1 MKRLVCT
8 LILLLSATALCQ
20 DTAPVKSQETRF
32 LKAECGTAADYLEL
46 GNDGTYRLRKTVNVQ
61 QQPYEGTKEHYK
73 GTTFITFKTE
83 DSAGI
88 VIPSEDT
95 KRQLDGGLTT
105 RYPYRFSSRRREKVC
120 QRNNKA
126 LDSVTSN
133 RNS

>member
-32 LKAECGTAADYLEL
+32 LKAECGIAADYLEL
-46 GNDGTYRLRKTVNVQ
+46 GNDGTYRGGKTVNVQ

-73 GTTFITFKTE
+73 GMTFITFKTE
-83 DSAGI
+83 DSGGI

-95 KRQLDGGLTT
+95 KRQLDGD
-105 RYPYRFSSRRREKVC
+105 
-120 QRNNKA
+120 NNA
-126 LDSVTSN
+126 LSL
-133 RNS
+133 